1 MNRIQTWK
9 SFNEAQS
16 YPDPIEFYVN
26 LVTQKCLEL
35 FDGYLS
41 SDEESLQ
48 EVFTISYSQI
58 LPHIQSSPDEFKRFP
73 VETLEVSLNLV
84 EGDSS
89 FYKGVSKQIL
99 TDQNHA
105 YRNQL
110 SYLKKSKS
118 KLVDE
123 SIFYRISLAVGVD
136 KQDETDIQKSKR
148 VLKHVIN
155 HEIQHGFDNYNSII
169 KGVDMK
175 SDYIFYNT
183 IQLISEQL
191 SNHLDWEENPTLPL
205 LLISIYNC
213 SESEIKSAVAEP
225 GKSISSIEEW
235 QEIISKR
242 MMDYDY
248 SNLLQD
254 LKQDKDYEVYEAI
267 PQLIKQQYLEIC
279 EANDITPSQRLL
291 KVCDLD
297 FESFVNYWIKNI
309 ERSIDRIKRK
319 SAKRIQI
326 SK

>member
-16 YPDPIEFYVN
+16 YPEPIEFYVN

-35 FDGYLS
+35 FDEYLS

-58 LPHIQSSPDEFKRFP
+58 LPHIQSSPEEFKRFP

-110 SYLKKSKS
+110 SYLKKAKS
-118 KLVDE
+118 GLVDNA
-123 SIFYRISLAVGVD
+123 IFYRISLAVGVD
-136 KQDETDIQKSKR
+136 KGDSSDIERSKS
-148 VLKHVIN
+148 VLKHIIN
-155 HEIQHGFDNYNSII
+155 HEIQHGFDNYNSIVN
-169 KGVDMK
+169 GLDMK
-175 SDYIFYNT
+175 SDYVFYNT
-183 IQLISEQL
+183 IQLVSDAL
-191 SNHLDWEENPTLPL
+191 SDHLDWEKNPTLPL

-213 SESEIKSAVAEP
+213 SESEIKSAVTEP
-225 GKSISSIEEW
+225 GKVITSIEEW
-235 QEIISKR
+235 KNILSKR
-242 MMDYDY
+242 MMDYNYD
-248 SNLLQD
+248 NLLDD
-254 LKQDKDYEVYEAI
+254 LKQDENYEVYEAV
-267 PQLIKQQYLEIC
+267 PKLIHDKYLEIC
-279 EANDITPSQRLL
+279 EANDITPSQKLL
-291 KVCDLD
+291 KVCKMD
-297 FESFVNYWIKNI
+297 FESFVKYWTKVI
-309 ERSIDRIKRK
+309 ERKIDRIKRK